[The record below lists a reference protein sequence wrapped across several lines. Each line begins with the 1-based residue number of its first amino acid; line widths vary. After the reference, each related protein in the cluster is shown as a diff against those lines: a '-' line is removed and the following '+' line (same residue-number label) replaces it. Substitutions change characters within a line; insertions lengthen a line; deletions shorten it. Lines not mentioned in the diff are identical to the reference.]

1 MFDMYSLYSPLY
13 ILYSQ
18 VSAFS
23 EAYDGELCTGGND
36 ALIVCCIIVA
46 TSMKVSIQGDEEE
59 AQSFVE
65 QRPIDSGHQSDDDS
79 DSDMDTKEEDS
90 RRVCTMLMYLVIFLI
105 FSTEESV

>member
-1 MFDMYSLYSPLY
+1 MYSLCSPLY

-23 EAYDGELCTGGND
+23 EAYDGELHTDSND
-36 ALIVCCIIVA
+36 AFIDYCIIIA

-90 RRVCTMLMYLVIFLI
+90 RRVCTVLVYLVVFLI
-105 FSTEESV
+105 FPTEESV